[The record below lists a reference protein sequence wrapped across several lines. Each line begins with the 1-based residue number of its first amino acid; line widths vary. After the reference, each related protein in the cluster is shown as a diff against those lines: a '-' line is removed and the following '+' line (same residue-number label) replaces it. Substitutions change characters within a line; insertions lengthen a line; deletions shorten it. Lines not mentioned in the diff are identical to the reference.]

1 MIGCAIAGYLLARV
15 GKRWTVLA
23 GLSIMGAPAIVAAR
37 TMVRWGLLA
46 RSHYVWG
53 FGSVVGGAA
62 AVVESA
68 RTGWRFESSLP
79 IVAVGVAN
87 AAFASQ
93 GVFDSS
99 YGVWPLLMIALAP
112 LAARLVEA
120 APARR
125 ALTIASI
132 MIATTGFAW
141 LGYRHATRHERLGF
155 VNLTGPVQTATLP
168 AIRGLAVPGTHIA
181 DFERLI
187 ARTNEIIPLTDGV
200 LPFPGEDPFFV
211 ASGRRPRLPI
221 VLFDDTAM
229 PFDRARLR
237 QMLHDRS
244 IRWVVVKEP
253 LQLRNPPWSEHVLVH
268 DARSARSLRRDRSH
282 PPLPDL
288 QVAIAGV
295 PGTMTATLIRS
306 ARVVTLLLAVAA
318 LLGLVVR
325 LPSIAEPLGIDQG
338 LLSSA
343 AQQMARGQL
352 LYRDIFDQKPP
363 GIYLTYLAAF
373 SVFGWNPASVAWLD
387 LAASAL
393 IALLLYAVV
402 RELAD
407 GVMGAAAA
415 AVYSTLTIPSWLYR
429 HGGFLERSVAE
440 TFITVLVGMAAWCA
454 ARLVRGGSRSWS
466 LGLGLFGGA
475 AVMYKPNAGG
485 YFVALLIWTLLYDQ
499 RDRTRA
505 IGVTLS
511 AIAAAAIVPLA
522 TLAWFWIDGVLP
534 EARVALI
541 DFNRAYVA
549 TGFSAERYGVD
560 FSKAVW
566 LRMKTDPLWAAGGLA
581 SLAARVD
588 FAARGGSRRYRRWR
602 LRGEPRQRLRSW

>member
-1 MIGCAIAGYLLARV
+1 
-15 GKRWTVLA
+15 
-23 GLSIMGAPAIVAAR
+23 
-37 TMVRWGLLA
+37 
-46 RSHYVWG
+46 
-53 FGSVVGGAA
+53 
-62 AVVESA
+62 
-68 RTGWRFESSLP
+68 
-79 IVAVGVAN
+79 
-87 AAFASQ
+87 
-93 GVFDSS
+93 
-99 YGVWPLLMIALAP
+99 
-112 LAARLVEA
+112 
-120 APARR
+120 
-125 ALTIASI
+125 
-132 MIATTGFAW
+132 
-141 LGYRHATRHERLGF
+141 
-155 VNLTGPVQTATLP
+155 
-168 AIRGLAVPGTHIA
+168 
-181 DFERLI
+181 
-187 ARTNEIIPLTDGV
+187 
-200 LPFPGEDPFFV
+200 
-211 ASGRRPRLPI
+211 
-221 VLFDDTAM
+221 
-229 PFDRARLR
+229 
-237 QMLHDRS
+237 
-244 IRWVVVKEP
+244 
-253 LQLRNPPWSEHVLVH
+253 
-268 DARSARSLRRDRSH
+268 
-282 PPLPDL
+282 
-288 QVAIAGV
+288 
-295 PGTMTATLIRS
+295 MTATLIRS

-454 ARLVRGGSRSWS
+454 ARLVRGGSRWWS

-499 RDRTRA
+499 RDRSRA

-581 SLAARVD
+581 SLAAAWD
-588 FAARGGSRRYRRWR
+588 FARTRRLAPVPALAIAWGAAAALAIVVNGARLFNSYFIQALAPLAILAAWHLTTAVRGHAGRKLAGAATVAVMLFLLLVKSSYPSRVLEFAADRFRPVEGSGRPHGVPGGLRRLRQQPGLLGARQRGGRGLHRLPHRPRRRDLPVRDQWRRRVLRHRSAVGPSVHAREHVRGVRPRRPRLPAAGGYRGDRAPAAA
-602 LRGEPRQRLRSW
+602 LSHL